1 MYAPVLRYA
10 YYGHP
15 YLRGA
20 LPKLEVLD
28 LQENGKITDAQA
40 LVSALAGGAL
50 PSLAVLRFVGTAHLK
65 VTLARTPTPT
75 LDRHLEEADHAVEL
89 ALRRVEDVSEDEDRL
104 RPSGRGGG

>member
-65 VTLARTPTPT
+65 VTLARTTTPTPT
-75 LDRHLEEADHAVEL
+75 PTPTPNPQPTS
-89 ALRRVEDVSEDEDRL
+89 RRRA
-104 RPSGRGGG
+104 RRGLSSSTAS

>member
-65 VTLARTPTPT
+65 AACEARAIILNCKLMTTLNA
-75 LDRHLEEADHAVEL
+75 
-89 ALRRVEDVSEDEDRL
+89 S
-104 RPSGRGGG
+104 

>member
-65 VTLARTPTPT
+65 VTLARTPTPPPT
-75 LDRHLEEADHAVEL
+75 PPPTPNPQPTS
-89 ALRRVEDVSEDEDRL
+89 RRRA
-104 RPSGRGGG
+104 RRGLSSSTAS